1 MATGL
6 HNTLV
11 LFPLYWK
18 DVCIV
23 FVFSQS
29 GYNESLLKAKRHQLH
44 ESPRGLTPFW
54 TQILTETLHC
64 IELKHFTLYFW
75 MQNTKNCMGVY
86 TSIYFYNIY
95 IYMNL
100 FGTSTSRSQRLRRSF
115 TSPSTTSGGLW
126 TRGKSREHAGQGWGG
141 TRKLGQDMLTNAAW
155 QFGWFKKAQSNL
167 GLQPKFAQNT
177 DFKKHRWDNIYIYI
191 CGSKPVLK
199 VTDQMLQ
206 NMLTTFTNGCLAQT
220 NVLLIL
226 FLCHCQLHHK
236 FWTKPAWK
244 FEA

>member
-75 MQNTKNCMGVY
+75 MQSTKNCMGVY

-95 IYMNL
+95 IYIWISL
-100 FGTSTSRSQRLRRSF
+100 AHLLQGLRGFAGASLLQVQPVVVYEREESQENMQ
-115 TSPSTTSGGLW
+115 GKAEVE
-126 TRGKSREHAGQGWGG
+126 RG
-141 TRKLGQDMLTNAAW
+141 
-155 QFGWFKKAQSNL
+155 NL
-167 GLQPKFAQNT
+167 GKTCWPMLPGNLGDSWKRKATWGYNLSLHKTRTSKNT
-177 DFKKHRWDNIYIYI
+177 VEIIYIYI
-191 CGSKPVLK
+191 YIYVVPNLS
-199 VTDQMLQ
+199 
-206 NMLTTFTNGCLAQT
+206 
-220 NVLLIL
+220 
-226 FLCHCQLHHK
+226 
-236 FWTKPAWK
+236 
-244 FEA
+244 